1 MEVISMGM
9 TDAQFAAF
17 RRKELREYQELL
29 EMIEET
35 GADER
40 VIKKLKILIE
50 DARKD
55 TEK

>member
-1 MEVISMGM
+1 MGM

-17 RRKELREYQELL
+17 RRKELREYQEIL
-29 EMIEET
+29 EIIEET